1 MQRLQSTFKIS
12 MSKNRFIKLS
22 TFLATVFSACF
33 LSSCATKNYGD
44 DIFRL
49 QMASHG
55 KDVMWVPTKTQAVE
69 QMLALAQLTPDDILY
84 DLGSGDG
91 VIPIEAARRHRIKAF
106 GIEYNPDLVALSIRN
121 ADRAGVSQLVK
132 FKTGDIFLEDFSKAS
147 VVTLYLGEELNSK
160 LKPKIQR
167 LRSGTRIISN
177 TFKMDSW
184 IPDQQVRLD
193 SGENVYLW
201 IVPATIEGRWLL
213 SLGQNSSFAAL
224 QIRQRNQFFDG
235 WIQTS
240 DKQRFALAE
249 GKISGAYVSF
259 VFKDSSNRE
268 QRFSGQIFGDELN
281 GHLNS
286 SLSAIG
292 RRPLR

>member
-1 MQRLQSTFKIS
+1 
-12 MSKNRFIKLS
+12 MSNFRFMKLS
-22 TFLATVFSACF
+22 TLLISVLNTCI
-33 LSSCATKNYGD
+33 LSGCATKNYGD

-69 QMLALAQLTPDDILY
+69 QMLALARFTPDDVLY

-91 VIPIEAARRHRIKAF
+91 VIPIEAARQYRIKAF

-121 ADRAGVSQLVK
+121 ANRAGVSQLVQ
-132 FKTGDIFLEDFSKAS
+132 FKRGDIFLEDFSKAS

-160 LKPKIQR
+160 LRPKIQG
-167 LRSGTRIISN
+167 LRAGTRVISN
-177 TFKMDSW
+177 TFRMDSW

-193 SGENVYLW
+193 SGESVYLW
-201 IVPATIEGRWLL
+201 IVPAPIEGRWLL
-213 SLGQNSSFAAL
+213 SLGTSSSVATL
-224 QIRQRNQFFDG
+224 QIRQKNQFFDG

-240 DKQRFALAE
+240 DKQTFALSE

-259 VFKDSSNRE
+259 VFKDSSNRQ

-281 GHLNS
+281 GHLDSNIVAS
-286 SLSAIG
+286 G
-292 RRPLR
+292 RRLLK